1 MIDGWPDEGIELSIT
16 WEQVSDIKAGLKI
29 I

>member
-16 WEQVSDIKAGLKI
+16 WGQVSDIKVGLKI